1 MFNCI
6 TSLCWNVRPESSA
19 YKNKS
24 EWMAWGTSLTYCKN
38 RSGPKIDTCG
48 TPQEMLDESD

>member
-6 TSLCWNVRPESSA
+6 ASLCWNVRPESST
-19 YKNKS
+19 YENKS
-24 EWMAWGTSLTYCKN
+24 EWTAWGTSLTYCKK

-48 TPQEMLDESD
+48 TPKEILDEFD